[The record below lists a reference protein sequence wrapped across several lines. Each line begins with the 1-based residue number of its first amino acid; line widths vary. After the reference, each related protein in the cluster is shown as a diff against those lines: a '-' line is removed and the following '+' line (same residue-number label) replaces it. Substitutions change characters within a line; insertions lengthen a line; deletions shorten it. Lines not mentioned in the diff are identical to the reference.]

1 MSLNKNVVVLM
12 TGTIIAQLIPA
23 LMSPFITRLY
33 TPSDFG
39 IYVFYFSVV
48 SVLGH
53 VVSGRYEEYI
63 PLPSS
68 DRRATLLT
76 ILPLF
81 ISTLIT
87 IFIAILAI
95 IVYLFSPKLIGNVNY
110 TFLDVFFI
118 GLGTVFVAYNQVMT
132 YWVIRKLRYKL
143 ISKCKV
149 TQSVTNIGFSL
160 GLGLFFKSIGLVLA
174 DIISRFLVFII
185 FLKSFLNNEDSVYLR
200 KKNFKFKLCL
210 LLRSAVNFKRYPLY
224 IVPAALFYKIATQLP
239 LLIIASSYSSVLAG
253 LMMMSQ
259 RVILGP
265 LGVITSSFSQALLKP
280 MADQMRQ
287 TGNCW
292 NLFSRTFIL
301 LALSPL
307 PFVIIGFYI
316 IDDLVPFLFGDGWEG
331 LSDVIVIFVPYFYLF
346 IISGTLNIIIVAAG
360 RQKINLTL
368 QVSLFFLIVLAFV
381 ISNLMNY
388 EGKDLLIVLSIA
400 YSIHYFITL
409 IISGLLAAG
418 KLHYFGAYKR
428 NFKPSN
434 EED

>member
-1 MSLNKNVVVLM
+1 
-12 TGTIIAQLIPA
+12 
-23 LMSPFITRLY
+23 
-33 TPSDFG
+33 
-39 IYVFYFSVV
+39 
-48 SVLGH
+48 
-53 VVSGRYEEYI
+53 
-63 PLPSS
+63 
-68 DRRATLLT
+68 
-76 ILPLF
+76 
-81 ISTLIT
+81 
-87 IFIAILAI
+87 
-95 IVYLFSPKLIGNVNY
+95 
-110 TFLDVFFI
+110 
-118 GLGTVFVAYNQVMT
+118 
-132 YWVIRKLRYKL
+132 
-143 ISKCKV
+143 
-149 TQSVTNIGFSL
+149 
-160 GLGLFFKSIGLVLA
+160 
-174 DIISRFLVFII
+174 
-185 FLKSFLNNEDSVYLR
+185 
-200 KKNFKFKLCL
+200 
-210 LLRSAVNFKRYPLY
+210 
-224 IVPAALFYKIATQLP
+224 
-239 LLIIASSYSSVLAG
+239 
-253 LMMMSQ
+253 MMSQ

-368 QVSLFFLIVLAFV
+368 QASLFFLIVLAFV